1 MWPAG
6 FLKVIDNITC
16 RRNVMPHQLPLQL
29 GNKTIAKNKWI
40 GLLLRFRSLF
50 TLTQDRHLTTL
61 RLVGFTNKIVCRG
74 STEFLIERPLLKRI
88 LRDHSRIMA
97 SESPSLHRNYS
108 SGVKT
113 SLCLIDLFHK
123 WRPINY
129 SFVFMKI
136 TLTSLVRMCK
146 FQKNFYSEM
155 RSVGLI
161 NTS

>member
-1 MWPAG
+1 MSPAG

-16 RRNVMPHQLPLQL
+16 RRSVMPQQLPLQL
-29 GNKTIAKNKWI
+29 GNKIIAKNKWI

-50 TLTQDRHLTTL
+50 TLTQDRYLTTL

-74 STEFLIERPLLKRI
+74 STELLIERPLLKRI

-108 SGVKT
+108 SGEKT

-123 WRPINY
+123 WRTINY

-146 FQKNFYSEM
+146 IQKNFYSEM